1 MHAATE
7 SDVKFVRGKDP
18 TIDYR
23 MMMANTE
30 DFMSLYRCTK
40 PTIAKIRGFAVAG
53 GSDIALCCDLV
64 VMADNAKIGY
74 PPARIWGIPTTMQWI
89 NRLGPEKAKRMLFTG
104 DLITGKEAKEMG
116 LIISCVPPAEL
127 DAEVD
132 KLAKRISGV
141 PRNQL
146 HMSKMVVNSIVEQ
159 NGGLRYAQQLATL
172 FDGFARNSPEG
183 HHFSKVAA
191 TRGFHE
197 AVRQRDSGEKIAEGV
212 SESSYFFEDFSELSK
227 L

>member
-1 MHAATE
+1 
-7 SDVKFVRGKDP
+7 VRNPNAKGTKRGSDP

-30 DFMSLYRCTK
+30 DFMSLFHCTK
-40 PTIAKIRGFAVAG
+40 PTIAKIHGFAVAG

-64 VMADNAKIGY
+64 IMADNAKIGY

-104 DLITGKEAKEMG
+104 DLITGKQAKEIG
-116 LIISCVPPAEL
+116 LILDSVPPQDL
-127 DAEVD
+127 DLYVER
-132 KLAKRISGV
+132 LAKRIAGV

-146 HMSKMVVNSIVEQ
+146 HMSKLVVNSTVEQ
-159 NGGLRYAQQLATL
+159 HLGLKHAQQLATL
-172 FDGFARNSPEG
+172 FDGFARNGPEG
-183 HHFSKVAA
+183 KHFSRVAA
-191 TRGFHE
+191 KKGFHE
-197 AVRQRDSGEKIAEGV
+197 AIRERDSGDNIAEGV
-212 SESSYFFEDFSELSK
+212 SESSYFFEDITELISK